1 MSGSPSGAVLGVE
14 GRRGVFDRLTKCFG
28 WNKEVVY
35 LARSIPM
42 DGKMNALASLQ
53 ARAKGSPTDPGLV
66 AALAAKNVV
75 RNQKYRKS
83 TFVLQVLYEQFR
95 FFFNL
100 YFLAVAMSQFIPA
113 FQVGF
118 LFTYIAPLVFVLGVT
133 LIKEGYDDY
142 KRYVRDRE
150 ANSQVR
156 VAYVCLD
163 FCRQDYMCL
172 STCAITT
179 GGALPPRHVF
189 CTRCAEAAGA
199 LPNSDTAASPRQETW
214 RAYQAQTSA

>member
-1 MSGSPSGAVLGVE
+1 MRAGRGADE
-14 GRRGVFDRLTKCFG
+14 RKGVFSRLTKCFG

-42 DGKMNALASLQ
+42 DGKRNAMASLQ
-53 ARAKGSPTDPGLV
+53 GRGKGPAADPGLI

-100 YFLAVAMSQFIPA
+100 YFLGVALSQFIPA
-113 FQVGF
+113 LQVGF

-133 LIKEGYDDY
+133 LFKEGYDDY
-142 KRYVRDRE
+142 KRYIRDRE
-150 ANSQVR
+150 ANSQVGFP
-156 VAYVCLD
+156 LD
-163 FCRQDYMCL
+163 
-172 STCAITT
+172 
-179 GGALPPRHVF
+179 ALRPRHDILM
-189 CTRCAEAAGA
+189 RI
-199 LPNSDTAASPRQETW
+199 
-214 RAYQAQTSA
+214 